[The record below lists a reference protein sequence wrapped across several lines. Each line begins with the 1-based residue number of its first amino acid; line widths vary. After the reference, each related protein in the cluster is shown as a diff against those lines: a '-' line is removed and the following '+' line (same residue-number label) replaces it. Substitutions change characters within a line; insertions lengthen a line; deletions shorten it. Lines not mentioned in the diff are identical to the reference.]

1 MARARL
7 RHWASA
13 ALFGLSG
20 FGAPAATLT
29 KADVETILARAV
41 TAATAEGLKATIVV
55 TDREANVLGAF
66 RMTGAPQTTRI
77 SGKDV
82 TLTCNSAANAS
93 TGLEGC
99 DVPAL
104 FAAISKAGTGAFFET
119 TGNAFTPRTASFII
133 QEHFPPTV
141 ELQPGGPLFGVQFS
155 SLPCTDVTVPRGAAS
170 GFLPLGLSGDP
181 GGLPLY
187 KDGEPVGGVGVEGD
201 GLYTIDRDPLAEEA
215 PEAVEERV
223 AVAAAQGYE
232 TPAGIV
238 ATEILVNGIRLP
250 FTRVQKSPQAS
261 APAFSSLAGTVL
273 VAPRDT
279 PPSRFRGKT
288 IGGVEGLVLVDGAGN
303 ERFPIKAS
311 ASPGGLSASD
321 VERVL
326 SQAAQ
331 TTVKTRAA
339 IRRPLGASARVSMTV
354 VDADGTIL
362 GLFRTADAPIFGV
375 DVSAQK
381 ARTAAFFS
389 APGAAAKLSAA
400 GFGSYVAAAA
410 ADGLALDGSVAF
422 SDRGQGFL
430 SRPFYPDGISTNPNG
445 PFSRPIADWSPFNV
459 GLQVDLIKAELFRIL
474 TTFASTGTVDNARP
488 CTAVPGLP
496 HGIQIFAGSVPLF
509 KNGTFAGAIGVS
521 GDGIDQ
527 DDYIATNG
535 SAGFEA
541 PPERRCDRVFVRGTR
556 LPFTK
561 FPRHP
566 NL

>member
-1 MARARL
+1 MVRARL
-7 RHWASA
+7 RLWAAA

-20 FGAPAATLT
+20 FAASAKTLT

-41 TAATAEGLKATIVV
+41 TAAAAEGLKATIVV

-66 RMTGAPQTTRI
+66 QMTGAPATTRV

-82 TLTCNSAANAS
+82 SFTCNSAASAS
-93 TGLEGC
+93 TGFEGC
-99 DVPAL
+99 DVPSL
-104 FAAISKAGTGAFFET
+104 FAAISKAGTASFFQT

-141 ELQPGGPLFGVQFS
+141 DLQAGGPLFGVQFS

-181 GGLPLY
+181 GGVPLY
-187 KDGEPVGGVGVEGD
+187 QGGEPAGGVGVEGD
-201 GLYTIDRDPLAEEA
+201 GVYTIDRDPLAEDA
-215 PEAVEERV
+215 PESAEERV
-223 AVAAAQGYE
+223 ALAAAQGFE
-232 TPAGIV
+232 TPGEIL

-250 FTRVQKSPQAS
+250 FVRVAKLPQAN
-261 APAFSSLAGTVL
+261 APAFSSLSGTVL

-279 PPSRFRGKT
+279 PASRFRAKT
-288 IGGVEGLVLVDGAGN
+288 IGGVDGLVLIDGAGN

-321 VERVL
+321 VERVI

-331 TTVKTRAA
+331 TSVKTRAA
-339 IRRPLGASARVSMTV
+339 IRRPLGSSARVSITV
-354 VDADGTIL
+354 VDTDGTIL

-389 APGAAAKLSAA
+389 SPGAGAALTAA
-400 GFGSYVAAAA
+400 GFGPYVSAAA
-410 ADGLALDGSVAF
+410 ADGLKLDGSVAF

-445 PFSRPIADWSPFNV
+445 PFSRPIAEWSPFNI
-459 GLQVDLIKAELFRIL
+459 GLQVDLVKAEVFRVL
-474 TTFASTGTVDNARP
+474 ATFAATGAVDNTRP
-488 CTAVPGLP
+488 CTAIPGLP

-527 DDYIATNG
+527 DDYVATNG

-541 PPERRCDRVFVRGTR
+541 PPEKRCDRVFVRGIR